1 MKRILL
7 VLCVVPIVLLAANQ
21 SNMYYR
27 GDMNGF
33 GTTSLSFRDL
43 GTDSWMVTILSDGD
57 DNPSDFKIDNETD
70 WAGSDWSVG
79 GSISFGSYLTWYNP
93 NGGNGYINETN
104 GKYYSITI
112 SDVVSGNAAGF
123 VQETSGSPITI
134 SSVSDNSGDGVP
146 NTTITVSIALSG
158 SKSSE
163 ENIYVRYSTDSFSS
177 DTWSLATGSGTSYS
191 ATLTTSGSGTVV
203 YYVMTTTLTSSG
215 SGDLDNYPD
224 LATLYFDN
232 NSGSNYTYAYDQS
245 LPVEL
250 SAFSAYSSSKGVK
263 LVWTTDSEIENQGFS
278 ILRKSQDKDWG
289 ELATFTKFPELVGQ
303 GSTTEATEYYFI
315 DTQVKEGGSYSY
327 QLVDID
333 YQGKLTYHKDHI
345 QSITYVNPGKSGKPD
360 ALKVVK
366 LYPNPFNP
374 TVTLTYDLAAMS
386 DLYVSIYNL
395 AGEQVWNHAKGSHP
409 AGQNYTLTWNGNDL
423 TNSPLPSGIYLVNIQ
438 AGTQIKS
445 EKVTLLR

>member
-1 MKRILL
+1 
-7 VLCVVPIVLLAANQ
+7 
-21 SNMYYR
+21 
-27 GDMNGF
+27 
-33 GTTSLSFRDL
+33 
-43 GTDSWMVTILSDGD
+43 
-57 DNPSDFKIDNETD
+57 
-70 WAGSDWSVG
+70 
-79 GSISFGSYLTWYNP
+79 
-93 NGGNGYINETN
+93 
-104 GKYYSITI
+104 
-112 SDVVSGNAAGF
+112 
-123 VQETSGSPITI
+123 
-134 SSVSDNSGDGVP
+134 
-146 NTTITVSIALSG
+146 
-158 SKSSE
+158 
-163 ENIYVRYSTDSFSS
+163 
-177 DTWSLATGSGTSYS
+177 
-191 ATLTTSGSGTVV
+191 
-203 YYVMTTTLTSSG
+203 MTTTLTSSG

-386 DLYVSIYNL
+386 DLHVSIYNL
-395 AGEQVWNHAKGSHP
+395 AGEQVWNHAKGNHP
-409 AGQNYTLTWNGNDL
+409 AGQDYTLAWNGIDM
-423 TNSPLPSGIYLVNIQ
+423 TNTPLPSGIYLVNIQ

-445 EKVTLLR
+445 KKVTLLR